1 MCWLARPFPGLNV
14 LKKILLTR
22 GNLLT
27 VAILVHVCL
36 VSSAGSLNAGSTD
49 VMSDGRGGYTL
60 VLLQNLCTAMSL
72 ALSKESALTPHQ
84 LVILNSIAGAV
95 CCSLLG
101 FAFERDEVLEFP
113 HFNDPRFVSGMVIM
127 CTCST

>member
-1 MCWLARPFPGLNV
+1 
-14 LKKILLTR
+14 
-22 GNLLT
+22 
-27 VAILVHVCL
+27 
-36 VSSAGSLNAGSTD
+36 
-49 VMSDGRGGYTL
+49 MSDGRGGYTL